1 MPSNIPK
8 PPYDP
13 ELAPL
18 LQAFPQ
24 GDIPAEGIPALRKA
38 QEEAANLEIT
48 LAGEPFTH
56 EERTI
61 SGPNGLVTLSVFYPK
76 DRRRGGKPGPGIYH
90 MHSGGLICGNRF
102 TGFKDCL
109 RWGKATGAVCI
120 GVEYRLAPEHK
131 FPVAVEDCYAGL
143 KWVGEHLAELGIDPA
158 RLLIAGQSMGGNLAA
173 CVAVLARDRTG
184 PALCGQLIDAGM
196 LDDEMETNSSK
207 QFVEEGTWSRGTNQM
222 ALNQIFGTGQRRLGS
237 YAMAL
242 RAQDLSGLPPAFL
255 CAGSAELFRDEN
267 VAYAQRLWAAG
278 VQAELHVW
286 PGGYHCFDMLLPN
299 TKVSK
304 ASIDARTEWVK
315 RIFEASTPAPSP
327 KL

>member
-1 MPSNIPK
+1 MPANIPK

-24 GDIPAEGIPALRKA
+24 GDIPASGIPALRKA
-38 QEEAANLEIT
+38 QEDAANLEMT
-48 LAGEPFTH
+48 LTGEPFTH
-56 EERTI
+56 EERTVP
-61 SGPNGLVTLSVFYPK
+61 GPNGPVTLSIFYPDGK
-76 DRRRGGKPGPGIYH
+76 TDRRKPGPGIYH

-120 GVEYRLAPEHK
+120 GVEYHLAPEHR

-143 KWVGEHLAELGIDPA
+143 KWVGEHLGQLGIDPA

-173 CVAVLARDRTG
+173 CVAVIARDRGG
-184 PALCGQLIDAGM
+184 PLLCGQLIDAGM
-196 LDDEMETNSSK
+196 LDAGMETNSSR
-207 QFVEEGTWSRGTNQM
+207 QFVEEGTWSRGTNEM
-222 ALNQIFGTGQRRLGS
+222 ALDQIFGSGQRSAGA
-237 YAMAL
+237 YGMAL
-242 RAQDLSGLPPAFL
+242 AGKDLSDLPPAFV
-255 CAGSAELFRDEN
+255 CVGSAELFRDEN
-267 VAYAQRLWAAG
+267 VAYAQKLWAAG

-286 PGGYHCFDMLLPN
+286 PGGYHCFDMLMPDA
-299 TKVSK
+299 KVSK
-304 ASIDARTEWVK
+304 ASIDARTAWVK
-315 RIFEASTPAPSP
+315 RIFEASSPSLSS